1 MNIHRISFRTV
12 SCLVLLAV
20 GIRCM
25 AQAPEQPDA
34 APPPKGDDAVAAHPA
49 PHGTPRPFP
58 SAGPHL
64 NPGNWGWG
72 DVLIQTMAKLKK
84 DNAEEYKRLEMLRRQ
99 DKQAFFKEI
108 GKYLTERPKV
118 REHMRQMQECLEL
131 CRDYRRARTEEE
143 RNAIHAEIEVKAR
156 ESFES
161 MLKDAHARLDLLQ
174 KNLAEMEENK
184 DAIIEEGI
192 KVLTDKSFP
201 LPDMRWRK
209 GGPAKEPPQPPPE
222 PAN

>member
-20 GIRCM
+20 GLHCM
-25 AQAPEQPDA
+25 AQAPEKPND
-34 APPPKGDDAVAAHPA
+34 PPPKGDDAVAARPA
-49 PHGTPRPFP
+49 PHGKPRPFP
-58 SAGPHL
+58 SGGVHL

-108 GKYLTERPKV
+108 SKYLTERPKV

-131 CRDYRRARTEEE
+131 CRDYRRARTDEE

-161 MLKDAHARLDLLQ
+161 MLKDAHARLDMLQ

-209 GGPAKEPPQPPPE
+209 GGPAEEPPQPPPPP
-222 PAN
+222 PAD

>member
-1 MNIHRISFRTV
+1 
-12 SCLVLLAV
+12 
-20 GIRCM
+20 
-25 AQAPEQPDA
+25 
-34 APPPKGDDAVAAHPA
+34 
-49 PHGTPRPFP
+49 
-58 SAGPHL
+58 
-64 NPGNWGWG
+64 
-72 DVLIQTMAKLKK
+72 VLIQTMAKLKK